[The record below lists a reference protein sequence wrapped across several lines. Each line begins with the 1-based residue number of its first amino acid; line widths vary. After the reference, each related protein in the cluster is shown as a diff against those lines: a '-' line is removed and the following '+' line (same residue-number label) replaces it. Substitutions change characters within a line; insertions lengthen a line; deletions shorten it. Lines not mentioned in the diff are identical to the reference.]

1 MSNDTM
7 HGCLC
12 VFRYSPDKPWM
23 PIGLLRNE
31 IREGITSQH
40 ERLTE
45 YLLDSISARRDLGP
59 AVRAQ
64 RLRDI
69 RKWARQ
75 WGDIHDRNRTET
87 YTDPAG
93 REYGLLRM
101 TVTPAG
107 NGDVTFTDPHAAG

>member
-1 MSNDTM
+1 MPDDTM
-7 HGCLC
+7 TGYYLC

-23 PIGLLRNE
+23 PIGQLRNE
-31 IREGITSQH
+31 IREGITGQH
-40 ERLTE
+40 DRLTA
-45 YLLDSISARRDLGP
+45 YLMEHARRDEGL
-59 AVRAQ
+59 AARAQ

-75 WGDIHDRNRTET
+75 WGDIHDRDRAET

-101 TVTPAG
+101 TATPAG
-107 NGDVTFTDPHAAG
+107 DGDVTFTDPNAAG